1 MTTLEPLDW
10 IDSLLFDDRPYEDL
24 TTEGLGIGA
33 QPGRVTAALKAPGV
47 VAGAGIAAALL
58 RRAGARVEVLR
69 EDGALVEA
77 GEPILRAEGSAAA
90 LHAVYKTAQCVMEY
104 AGGVAART
112 RLMVERAQAVRP
124 AVQVAGTRKHW
135 PGGKRIALAGLAAG
149 GGIVHRLGLS
159 DSILVFD
166 QHRVFCGDFPAAF
179 ARLKARSPERK
190 AAVEATSPEEGLA
203 FVRMG
208 ADIVQ
213 CERFTPAALA
223 EFIPA
228 ARALNPALVVSAAGG
243 VKGAN
248 AADYARAGAD
258 ILVTSWPYWAEPQ
271 DVKMAFSRLEG
282 GR

>member
-1 MTTLEPLDW
+1 MTLEPLDW
-10 IDSLLFDDRPYEDL
+10 IDSLLFDDRPYADI

-33 QPGRVTAALKAPGV
+33 ARGRIDAALKAPGV
-47 VAGAGIAAALL
+47 AAGVGIAAALL
-58 RRAGARVEVLR
+58 RRAGAEVEVFR
-69 EDGALVEA
+69 EDGARLEA
-77 GEPILRAEGSAAA
+77 GETILRAEGCAAS
-90 LHAVYKTAQCVMEY
+90 LHAVYKTAQCVLEY
-104 AGGVAART
+104 AGGIAART

-124 AVQVAGTRKHW
+124 AVRIAGTRKHW

-166 QHRVFCGDFPAAF
+166 QHRVFCGDFAAAF
-179 ARLKARSPERK
+179 ARLKAASPERK
-190 AAVEATSPEEGLA
+190 VAVEAASPEEGLA

-208 ADIVQ
+208 ADVVQ
-213 CERFTPAALA
+213 CERFSPVALA
-223 EFIPA
+223 EFIAA

-243 VKGAN
+243 VKGEN

-258 ILVTSWPYWAEPQ
+258 ILVTSWPYWAPPQ
-271 DVKMAFSRLEG
+271 DVKMSFSRLEG

>member
-1 MTTLEPLDW
+1 MMTLDPLDW
-10 IDSLLFDDRPYEDL
+10 IDSLLFDDRPYADL

-33 QPGRVTAALKAPGV
+33 ARGRIDAALKAPGV
-47 VAGAGIAAALL
+47 AAGVGIAAALF
-58 RRAGARVEVLR
+58 RRAGAEVEVFL
-69 EDGALVEA
+69 EDGARLEA
-77 GEPILRAEGSAAA
+77 GETILRAEGCAAS
-90 LHAVYKTAQCVMEY
+90 LHAVYKTAQCVLEY
-104 AGGVAART
+104 AGGIAART
-112 RLMVERAQAVRP
+112 RIMVERAQAVRP
-124 AVQVAGTRKHW
+124 AVLIAGTRKHW

-166 QHRVFCGDFPAAF
+166 QHRVFCGDFAAAF
-179 ARLKARSPERK
+179 ARLKAASPERK
-190 AAVEATSPEEGLA
+190 VAVEAASPEEGLA

-223 EFIPA
+223 EFIAA

-243 VKGAN
+243 VKGEN

-258 ILVTSWPYWAEPQ
+258 ILVTSWPYWAPPQ
-271 DVKMAFSRLEG
+271 DVKMGFSRIEG